1 MDQSSESRLDVL
13 LINPG
18 NLTQV
23 YQSLGEQLSAI
34 EPPIWAGLIATF
46 IRQKGFSVA
55 ILDAQAENLAPQ
67 MVAERVAKLNPLLT
81 TVVVYGQQ
89 PSASTQNMPAVGAI
103 CNAIK
108 DQTPES
114 KLMLLGGHVASLPER
129 TLRDERAD
137 FVCAGE
143 GPYTILDLL
152 QALKSGAVVDYQT
165 IRDLWYRQDE
175 EIKSG
180 NQAALIKD
188 LDREIPG
195 IAWDLLPMERY
206 RAHNWHCFDGLKR
219 QPYAAIYT
227 TLGCPYHCTFCCIQA
242 PFRSGEKTVG
252 FRESTS
258 SYRYWSPESVIT
270 QIDILVNQYGVR
282 NIKFADELF
291 VLNRKHVIGIC
302 DLIIERGY
310 DLNIWAYARVDS
322 LRENMLEKLKKA
334 GVNWLALGIESANER
349 VRKDVNKNFNDAYLH
364 EIIGKVRNAGI
375 YVIGNYIFGLPEDDL
390 ESMKQTLN
398 LAMDLNCEFANLY
411 CAMAYPGSK
420 LYETAL
426 KENWKLPEHWSG
438 YSQHAVDTQP
448 LPTLNLTAT
457 EVLRFRDQAFKTYF
471 SNPHYLEMIEK
482 KFGPE
487 TVHHIHE
494 MASHT
499 LLRNPQ

>member
-1 MDQSSESRLDVL
+1 MKNPMSQFPDSRLDVL

-23 YQSLGEQLSAI
+23 YQSLGKQLSAI

-55 ILDAQAENLAPQ
+55 ILDAQAENLSPQ
-67 MVAERVAKLNPLLT
+67 MVAEKVAGLNPILT

-108 DQTPES
+108 DRAPEI
-114 KLMLLGGHVASLPER
+114 KLLLLGGHVASLPER
-129 TLRDERAD
+129 TLLDERVD
-137 FVCAGE
+137 FVCGGE

-152 QALKSGAVVDYQT
+152 LALKSGEPADYQT
-165 IRDLWYRQDE
+165 VRDLWYRQE
-175 EIKSG
+175 GEIKSG
-180 NQAALIKD
+180 PAAALIKD
-188 LDREIPG
+188 LDHELPG
-195 IAWDLLPMERY
+195 IAWDLLPMQKY
-206 RAHNWHCFDGLKR
+206 RAHNWHCFEDLKR

-227 TLGCPYHCTFCCIQA
+227 SLGCPYHCTFCCIQA
-242 PFRSGEKTVG
+242 PFRSGEKAAG
-252 FRESTS
+252 YRESTS
-258 SYRYWSPESVIT
+258 SYRYWSPETVIA

-322 LRENMLEKLKKA
+322 LREDMLEKLKKA
-334 GVNWLALGIESANER
+334 GVNWLALGIEAGNER
-349 VRKDVNKNFNDAYLH
+349 VRKDINKNFDDAYLT
-364 EIIGKVRNAGI
+364 EIIGKVRDAGI
-375 YVIGNYIFGLPEDDL
+375 YIIGNYIFGLPEDDL
-390 ESMKQTLN
+390 ESMQQTLDK
-398 LAMDLNCEFANLY
+398 AIELNCEFANLY

-426 KENWKLPEHWSG
+426 AEN
-438 YSQHAVDTQP
+438 
-448 LPTLNLTAT
+448 
-457 EVLRFRDQAFKTYF
+457 
-471 SNPHYLEMIEK
+471 
-482 KFGPE
+482 
-487 TVHHIHE
+487 
-494 MASHT
+494 
-499 LLRNPQ
+499 